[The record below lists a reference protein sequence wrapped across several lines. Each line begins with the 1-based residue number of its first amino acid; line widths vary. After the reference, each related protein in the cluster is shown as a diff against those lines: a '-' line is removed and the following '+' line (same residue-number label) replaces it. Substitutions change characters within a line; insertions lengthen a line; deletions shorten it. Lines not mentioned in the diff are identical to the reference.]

1 MNAKVKLE
9 CDLINDKIPLRDVVG
24 LKKGDILPIEMLDIH
39 KIKVN
44 GLPMFTT
51 EVGQSNGNL
60 ALKVTGHIK
69 TSKIVNSPIPSLS
82 KQLTKKKGAS
92 DE

>member
-1 MNAKVKLE
+1 MNNEKNPVGGG
-9 CDLINDKIPLRDVVG
+9 VG
-24 LKKGDILPIEMLDIH
+24 LKKSKILPKEIVDIN
-39 KIKVN
+39 KKKVK
-44 GLPMFTT
+44 GLTMFNK
-51 EVGQSNGNL
+51 EVGKTNGNL